1 MGMQFSINEEVSNLL
16 PEKAV
21 DSVISSVETEVFKL
35 ELATNLPIQD
45 FDIDL
50 KVVVTDMRYF
60 AL

>member
-35 ELATNLPIQD
+35 ELATNLPI
-45 FDIDL
+45 
-50 KVVVTDMRYF
+50 
-60 AL
+60 